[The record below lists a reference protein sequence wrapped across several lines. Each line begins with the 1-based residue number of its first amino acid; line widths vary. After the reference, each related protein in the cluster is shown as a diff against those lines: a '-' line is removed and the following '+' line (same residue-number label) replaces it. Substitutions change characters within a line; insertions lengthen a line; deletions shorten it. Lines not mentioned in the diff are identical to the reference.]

1 MSEIPSDHGLQI
13 CQRAI
18 GLANN
23 DTQTAWELS
32 ELLDQVQK
40 DELWRSVKATS
51 FKHFVQE
58 FLKLSDS
65 RSRQLVKTRRLCDKL
80 KIPKEQMLLCGWSK
94 LAEVEKVMTE
104 ENKEAVLADVSQ
116 LSLADLREKY
126 RAPKAQAELQKE
138 KPQAIVLTA
147 EIQAA
152 LNQAA
157 RFTGS
162 PDLQTNLEFVARKFG
177 EQLSLMPEFHFKVN

>member
-1 MSEIPSDHGLQI
+1 MSDMAVDLGLQI

-18 GLANN
+18 DLASNE
-23 DTQTAWELS
+23 TQTAWELA
-32 ELLDQVQK
+32 ELLDRVQK
-40 DELWRSVKATS
+40 DELWRSVKANS

-58 FLKLSDS
+58 FLKMSDS
-65 RSRQLVKTRRLCDKL
+65 RSRQLLKTRRLCDKHN
-80 KIPKEQMLLCGWSK
+80 IPKEQMLQCGWSK
-94 LAEVEKVMTE
+94 LAEVEKVLTE
-104 ENKEAVLADVSQ
+104 TNKDAVLADVSQ

-126 RAPKAQAELQKE
+126 RGTEARAGLPKE

-157 RFTGS
+157 WFTGS
-162 PDLQTNLEFVARKFG
+162 EDLQTNLEFMAKKFR
-177 EQLSLMPEFHFKVN
+177 EHVPQKPQPHFSMN

>member
-1 MSEIPSDHGLQI
+1 MSENVVDQGLEI

-18 GLANN
+18 VLANN
-23 DTQTAWELS
+23 ETQTAWELA
-32 ELLDQVQK
+32 ELLDRVQK
-40 DELWRSVKATS
+40 DELWRSVKANS

-65 RSRQLVKTRRLCDKL
+65 RSRQLLKTRRLCDKHN
-80 KIPKEQMLLCGWSK
+80 IPKEEMLKCGWSK

-104 ENKEAVLADVSQ
+104 ENKATVLEDVNQ
-116 LSLADLREKY
+116 LSLADLRAKY
-126 RAPKAQAELQKE
+126 RVQEQQAGLRKE
-138 KPQAIVLTA
+138 KPQAIKLTP

-157 RFTGS
+157 RLTGS
-162 PDLQTNLEFVARKFG
+162 DDPQINLEFIAVKFR
-177 EQLSLMPEFHFKVN
+177 EHVPQKPQPRFSIN